1 MDAVILAGGENR
13 RMPVPKGLLEID
25 GQRIIEKNVILL
37 RKLFDRIYISTNSPE
52 LYFSLGAILVG
63 DVMEHK
69 GPMTGIYSILA
80 FPDVSEIF
88 VTACDMPYV
97 NVILIQY
104 LVKEWESKWDALI
117 PVYADKP
124 EPLFGIYSKRI
135 VGKMEGS
142 IKSGKRSLQEFL
154 RRINVLYVSEEEVRR
169 RDPEGK
175 SFVNINTV
183 EDFQKETGGRTCL
196 G

>member
-13 RMPVPKGLLEID
+13 RMPVPKGLLEIE
-25 GQRIIEKNVILL
+25 GQRIIERNVILL
-37 RKLFDRIYISTNSPE
+37 RKLFDRIYISTNTPE

-63 DVMEHK
+63 DVMKHK

-104 LVKEWESKWDALI
+104 LVKEWENKWDALI

-135 VGKMEGS
+135 VRKMEGS
-142 IKSGKRSLQEFL
+142 IKSGKRSLHEFL

-196 G
+196 V